1 MSQIDPSLP
10 DESTSQTTERDA
22 TKALL
27 EAKRQEQMARKAA
40 KSAEK
45 LERSST
51 KKLSKSEKASSTSA
65 SPADSA
71 DKGGKAGLG
80 RLAGKGKNEV
90 EVSANR
96 REIPITG
103 FDLLNGSFKKSAKVR
118 SISVIVVGVL
128 ATLELIL
135 GAQGLTAR
143 IQLSGTEKSITAI
156 EAEGSTVLGTF
167 GESTGIEGV
176 TETEIIDRERALTVA
191 LRKAVLAQPDL
202 SGLYSDLRKFDGLG
216 VVVTGVSVSDGAAAA
231 AAAQP
236 SEKDKDDTKSAPA
249 PAPAISSLVTISAD
263 GTDFGQIVAWT
274 KRVQE
279 LPQLVN
285 VKSSRQGL
293 KITITAFIAPNYVSS
308 AGADLLG
315 SLGIALNT
323 TTASTEGSN

>member
-1 MSQIDPSLP
+1 MSQTDPSLP

-51 KKLSKSEKASSTSA
+51 KKLSKSEKASNSSA
-65 SPADSA
+65 TPADLV

-80 RLAGKGKNEV
+80 RRGGKGKNEV

-128 ATLELIL
+128 ATLELII

-143 IQLSGTEKSITAI
+143 IQLSGTEKSITAV

-236 SEKDKDDTKSAPA
+236 SEKGKDDTKSA

>member
-1 MSQIDPSLP
+1 MSQTDPSLP

-51 KKLSKSEKASSTSA
+51 KKLSKSEKVSNSSAT
-65 SPADSA
+65 PADLA

-80 RLAGKGKNEV
+80 RRAGKGKNEV

-128 ATLELIL
+128 ATLELII

-143 IQLSGTEKSITAI
+143 IQLSGTEKSITAV

-236 SEKDKDDTKSAPA
+236 SAKDKDDTKSA